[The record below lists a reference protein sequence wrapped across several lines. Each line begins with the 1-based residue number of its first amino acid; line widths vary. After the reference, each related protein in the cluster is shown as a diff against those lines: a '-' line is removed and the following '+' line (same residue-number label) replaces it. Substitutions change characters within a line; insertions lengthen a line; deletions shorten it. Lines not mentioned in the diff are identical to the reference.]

1 MMKKII
7 LILLLFNTLSS
18 LANDIEINGVNYSI
32 TSVINRT
39 IEVSKIVNNSVEAIT
54 IPEKV
59 EFEGNYYTV
68 ISIGESAFKN
78 ANIKKIVLP
87 ESIEDIS
94 SLAFAWSSIENL
106 EIPATTKYIHTSAFY
121 GCRNLTN
128 VYFKGTIH
136 RTIADSAFG
145 NCSNLQAVYITD
157 LESWLN
163 ITFRNEDSNP
173 LYYAKHLYIGD
184 REVTNLVIPYNT
196 TIIWVNAF
204 AGGNSFKSVSL
215 QENIKEIYDDAFKE
229 CNNIETVLC
238 YAQVPPFLS
247 TTAFTS
253 KVFLHATL
261 IVPKGC
267 KEKYQNDQYWRA
279 FQNIIE
285 IGEQSPI
292 MQCEKPIIS
301 YSHGQLNFYSDTP
314 GATYKYTISS
324 KDITDNNV
332 SLNGIADITG
342 IYNIYAYA
350 IADGYKQSN
359 TTQATLYWL
368 NANIETTNINQAKT
382 RGIVVSCHDGFILI
396 SGLDNNES
404 VSFYTVDGKAL
415 GTQKAISGTVSY
427 AIGSNAQIVIARI
440 GENSIKIINN

>member
-1 MMKKII
+1 MKKII

-121 GCRNLTN
+121 GCRNLRN

-238 YAQVPPFLS
+238 YAQVPPL
-247 TTAFTS
+247 
-253 KVFLHATL
+253 L
-261 IVPKGC
+261 
-267 KEKYQNDQYWRA
+267 
-279 FQNIIE
+279 
-285 IGEQSPI
+285 
-292 MQCEKPIIS
+292 
-301 YSHGQLNFYSDTP
+301 
-314 GATYKYTISS
+314 
-324 KDITDNNV
+324 
-332 SLNGIADITG
+332 
-342 IYNIYAYA
+342 IYNSIYIKGLLAC
-350 IADGYKQSN
+350 N
-359 TTQATLYWL
+359 THCTKRL
-368 NANIETTNINQAKT
+368 
-382 RGIVVSCHDGFILI
+382 
-396 SGLDNNES
+396 
-404 VSFYTVDGKAL
+404 
-415 GTQKAISGTVSY
+415 
-427 AIGSNAQIVIARI
+427 
-440 GENSIKIINN
+440 